1 MQALRGQYVRAVAPG
16 PDFALPGKGPARR
29 HRILGPIIGRPM
41 CRDGPSVGSS
51 WMEDE
56 GGITGDDHLTVMD
69 STVNASFEDLEL
81 MSDRPMRRPR
91 RRLRNADTGERMIYV
106 A

>member
-1 MQALRGQYVRAVAPG
+1 
-16 PDFALPGKGPARR
+16 
-29 HRILGPIIGRPM
+29 
-41 CRDGPSVGSS
+41 
-51 WMEDE
+51 MEDE

-69 STVNASFEDLEL
+69 STVTASFEDLEL
-81 MSDRPMRRPR
+81 MSDRPTRRQR